1 VGDDE
6 MDDAM
11 VDDGEWASVGA
22 VMMAWLTLSH
32 YSTYVTTF

>member
-1 VGDDE
+1 
-6 MDDAM
+6 MMRWMMM

-32 YSTYVTTF
+32 YSTS